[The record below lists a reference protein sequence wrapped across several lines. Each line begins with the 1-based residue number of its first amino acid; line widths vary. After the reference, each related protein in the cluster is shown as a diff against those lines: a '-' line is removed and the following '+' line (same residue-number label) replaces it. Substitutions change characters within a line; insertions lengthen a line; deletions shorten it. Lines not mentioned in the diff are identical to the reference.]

1 MTVLDCLHRSSSYWE
16 RRRIVYNVVL
26 AILTLY
32 CWGPEILASEP
43 RSLLGL
49 AIVLGVFALIA
60 NVLFCLAYPVDV
72 VLQLFSLDGM
82 LKTTRPVLFASG
94 LAIASGLA
102 LWVLLGTGMA

>member
-1 MTVLDCLHRSSSYWE
+1 MTVLDCLHQSSSYWE

-49 AIVLGVFALIA
+49 AIVLGAFALIA
-60 NVLFCLAYPVDV
+60 NMLFCLAYPVDI
-72 VLQLFSLDGM
+72 VLQLFSLNGM
-82 LKTTRPVLFASG
+82 LKTTRPVLFTSG

-102 LWVLLGTGMA
+102 FWVLLGTGMA